1 MKKIISILRI
11 MALVLSLSISAMA
24 TDRSDVS
31 VYGWSSHTISGTSGS
46 VTKSCSYAS
55 VTANYA
61 DAFKSI
67 TASTGEYDSNNYKQ
81 SVSISF
87 GSTKTRTITGYVS
100 SGGGTIGIAS

>member
-1 MKKIISILRI
+1 MKKIISILCI

-55 VTANYA
+55 VTAN

-67 TASTGEYDSNNYKQ
+67 TASTCDYDSNNYKQ